1 MYRGNMAVRGWCRGP
16 MWSSHFF
23 LGITCARLRARDYL
37 PRRLHAVSILRRMP
51 QAVRLQ
57 VHASESTL
65 SWPVAGS
72 SKSRRTGIIYTQT
85 PMNQLRFRTRLVL
98 ILSLF
103 AIIPALLLTLL
114 WSGTVSTALKFVSGR
129 PAWDSVAASGEKAIA
144 AARRA
149 SLTASQRRA
158 IDEHERELRSSV
170 EQARRYSFL
179 AARTVRVIAIAGVL
193 ALLVLTGAASRV
205 AGHLS
210 RQLSRPLDE
219 LVRWTE
225 LIGHGESLP
234 PPPERTVVSSSPRK
248 NGEGGPTIEVTTSR
262 VRGAP
267 EFETLRRSMREMVS
281 ELEHGRR
288 QAVEAERLHAFRE
301 SARRVAHEIKNPLTP
316 IRFALARLRG
326 QAPQSLQDDVDVI
339 TMESERLD
347 RMARSFAEFGKLPE
361 GPPSEVDMGELVRYT
376 ARSCVPP
383 GIALDL
389 QIDENLPRVYGNN
402 GALAGALSNVLLNA
416 VDASGQ
422 NGRITVKASVAKF
435 GGRDAV
441 RISVTDEGKGI
452 AAETL
457 GTIWEPYVTN
467 KPGGTGLGLAIARQA
482 IWAHDGT
489 VNATSTLGKGTEI
502 QFTIPANGAGAERTN

>member
-1 MYRGNMAVRGWCRGP
+1 
-16 MWSSHFF
+16 
-23 LGITCARLRARDYL
+23 
-37 PRRLHAVSILRRMP
+37 
-51 QAVRLQ
+51 
-57 VHASESTL
+57 
-65 SWPVAGS
+65 
-72 SKSRRTGIIYTQT
+72 
-85 PMNQLRFRTRLVL
+85 MNQLRFRTRLVL

-103 AIIPALLLTLL
+103 AIVPAFLLTLL
-114 WSGTVSTALKFVSGR
+114 WSGTVSTALPFVTGR

-144 AARRA
+144 AARQA
-149 SLTASQRRA
+149 PLTLSQRRA
-158 IDEHERELRSSV
+158 IDAHERELRISV

-179 AARTVRVIAIAGVL
+179 AGRTVRIIAIAGLL
-193 ALLVLTGAASRV
+193 ALLILTGAASRV

-234 PPPERTVVSSSPRK
+234 PPPEPRIVSGAR
-248 NGEGGPTIEVTTSR
+248 NGDDGTTIEVTTSR

-267 EFETLRRSMREMVS
+267 EFETLRRSMREMVT

-326 QAPQSLQDDVDVI
+326 QAPQALQEDVDVI
-339 TMESERLD
+339 AMESERLD
-347 RMARSFAEFGKLPE
+347 RMARSFAEFGRLPE

-376 ARSCVPP
+376 ARSSVPP
-383 GIALDL
+383 GIALNL
-389 QIDENLPRVYGNN
+389 QIDENLPRVYGHN

-416 VDASGQ
+416 VDASGN
-422 NGRITVKASVAKF
+422 NGHITVKASGVKL

-441 RISVTDEGKGI
+441 RISVADDGKGI
-452 AAETL
+452 ASEIL
-457 GTIWEPYVTN
+457 QTIWEPYVTN

-482 IWAHDGT
+482 VWAHDGT

-502 QFTIPANGAGAERTN
+502 QFTIPANGARAERID

>member
-1 MYRGNMAVRGWCRGP
+1 
-16 MWSSHFF
+16 
-23 LGITCARLRARDYL
+23 
-37 PRRLHAVSILRRMP
+37 
-51 QAVRLQ
+51 
-57 VHASESTL
+57 
-65 SWPVAGS
+65 
-72 SKSRRTGIIYTQT
+72 
-85 PMNQLRFRTRLVL
+85 MNQLRFRTRLVL

-103 AIIPALLLTLL
+103 AIVPALVLTLF
-114 WSGTVSTALKFVSGR
+114 WSGTVSTALPFVTGR

-144 AARRA
+144 AARQA
-149 SLTASQRRA
+149 PLTLLQRRA
-158 IDEHERELRSSV
+158 IDAHERELRTSV
-170 EQARRYSFL
+170 EQARRYSFR

-225 LIGHGESLP
+225 LIGHGEPLP
-234 PPPERTVVSSSPRK
+234 PPPERTIVSGSR
-248 NGEGGPTIEVTTSR
+248 NGDDGTTIEVTTSR

-326 QAPQSLQDDVDVI
+326 QAPQELQEDVGVI
-339 TMESERLD
+339 AVESDRLD
-347 RMARSFAEFGKLPE
+347 RMARSFAEFGRLPE
-361 GPPSEVDMGELVRYT
+361 GPPAEIDMGELIRYT

-383 GIALDL
+383 TIALDL
-389 QIDENLPRVYGNN
+389 QIDDNLPRVHGHN

-416 VDASGQ
+416 VDASEE
-422 NGRITVKASVAKF
+422 NGRITVSARSVSSS
-435 GGRDAV
+435 GQSAV
-441 RISVTDEGKGI
+441 RISVADNGKGI
-452 AAETL
+452 APEKL

-467 KPGGTGLGLAIARQA
+467 KPGGTGLGLALARQA
-482 IWAHDGT
+482 VWAHGGT

-502 QFTIPANGAGAERTN
+502 QLTIPADGVDAERNS

>member
-1 MYRGNMAVRGWCRGP
+1 
-16 MWSSHFF
+16 
-23 LGITCARLRARDYL
+23 
-37 PRRLHAVSILRRMP
+37 
-51 QAVRLQ
+51 
-57 VHASESTL
+57 
-65 SWPVAGS
+65 
-72 SKSRRTGIIYTQT
+72 
-85 PMNQLRFRTRLVL
+85 MNQLRFRSRLVL

-103 AIIPALLLTLL
+103 AIVPALLLTLL
-114 WSGTVSTALKFVSGR
+114 WSGTVSTALPFVTGR
-129 PAWDSVAASGEKAIA
+129 SAWDSVAASGEKAIA
-144 AARRA
+144 AARQA
-149 SLTASQRRA
+149 PLTASQRRA
-158 IDEHERELRSSV
+158 VDAHERELRLSV

-179 AARTVRVIAIAGVL
+179 ATRTVRVIAIAGVL

-225 LIGHGESLP
+225 LIGHGEPLP
-234 PPPERTVVSSSPRK
+234 PPPEPTVIPAARK
-248 NGEGGPTIEVTTSR
+248 NGDGGTTIEVTTSR

-326 QAPQSLQDDVDVI
+326 QAPEELQEDVGVI
-339 TMESERLD
+339 AVESDRLD
-347 RMARSFAEFGKLPE
+347 RMARSFAEFGRLPE
-361 GPPSEVDMGELVRYT
+361 GPPAEIDMGELIRYT

-383 GIALDL
+383 TIALDL
-389 QIDENLPRVYGNN
+389 QIDDNLPRVHGHN

-416 VDASGQ
+416 VDASGES
-422 NGRITVKASVAKF
+422 GRITVSARAVAAS
-435 GGRDAV
+435 GRSAV
-441 RISVTDEGKGI
+441 RISVADDGKGI
-452 AAETL
+452 APEKL
-457 GTIWEPYVTN
+457 ETIWEPYVTN

-482 IWAHDGT
+482 VWAHDGT

-502 QFTIPANGAGAERTN
+502 QLTIPADGINAERKS

>member
-1 MYRGNMAVRGWCRGP
+1 
-16 MWSSHFF
+16 
-23 LGITCARLRARDYL
+23 
-37 PRRLHAVSILRRMP
+37 
-51 QAVRLQ
+51 
-57 VHASESTL
+57 
-65 SWPVAGS
+65 
-72 SKSRRTGIIYTQT
+72 
-85 PMNQLRFRTRLVL
+85 MNQLRFRTRLVL

-103 AIIPALLLTLL
+103 AIVPAFLLTLL
-114 WSGTVSTALKFVSGR
+114 WSGTVSTALPFVTGR

-144 AARRA
+144 AARQA
-149 SLTASQRRA
+149 PLTLSQRRA
-158 IDEHERELRSSV
+158 IDTHERELRTSV

-179 AARTVRVIAIAGVL
+179 AGRTVRIIAIGGLL
-193 ALLVLTGAASRV
+193 ALLILTGAASRV

-225 LIGHGESLP
+225 LIGHGEPLP
-234 PPPERTVVSSSPRK
+234 PPPERTIVSGSR
-248 NGEGGPTIEVTTSR
+248 NGDDGTTIEVTTSR

-326 QAPQSLQDDVDVI
+326 QAPQALQEDVDVI
-339 TMESERLD
+339 AMESERLD
-347 RMARSFAEFGKLPE
+347 RMARSFAEFGRLPE

-376 ARSCVPP
+376 ARSSVPP
-383 GIALDL
+383 GIALNL
-389 QIDENLPRVYGNN
+389 QIDENLPRVYGHN

-416 VDASGQ
+416 VDASGN
-422 NGRITVKASVAKF
+422 NGHITVKASGVKL

-441 RISVTDEGKGI
+441 RISVADDGKGI
-452 AAETL
+452 ASENL
-457 GTIWEPYVTN
+457 QTIWEPYVTN

-482 IWAHDGT
+482 VWAHDGT

-502 QFTIPANGAGAERTN
+502 QFTIPANGAHAERID

>member
-1 MYRGNMAVRGWCRGP
+1 
-16 MWSSHFF
+16 
-23 LGITCARLRARDYL
+23 
-37 PRRLHAVSILRRMP
+37 
-51 QAVRLQ
+51 
-57 VHASESTL
+57 
-65 SWPVAGS
+65 
-72 SKSRRTGIIYTQT
+72 
-85 PMNQLRFRTRLVL
+85 
-98 ILSLF
+98 
-103 AIIPALLLTLL
+103 
-114 WSGTVSTALKFVSGR
+114 
-129 PAWDSVAASGEKAIA
+129 
-144 AARRA
+144 
-149 SLTASQRRA
+149 
-158 IDEHERELRSSV
+158 
-170 EQARRYSFL
+170 
-179 AARTVRVIAIAGVL
+179 
-193 ALLVLTGAASRV
+193 V

-234 PPPERTVVSSSPRK
+234 PPPERTIVSSSPRK
-248 NGEGGPTIEVTTSR
+248 NGEAGPTIEVTTSR

-326 QAPQSLQDDVDVI
+326 QAPQALQDDVDVI
-339 TMESERLD
+339 AMESERLD
-347 RMARSFAEFGKLPE
+347 RMAKSFAEFGKLPE

-422 NGRITVKASVAKF
+422 NGRITVKASVAKL

-502 QFTIPANGAGAERTN
+502 QFTIPANGAGAERTT

>member
-1 MYRGNMAVRGWCRGP
+1 
-16 MWSSHFF
+16 
-23 LGITCARLRARDYL
+23 
-37 PRRLHAVSILRRMP
+37 
-51 QAVRLQ
+51 
-57 VHASESTL
+57 
-65 SWPVAGS
+65 
-72 SKSRRTGIIYTQT
+72 
-85 PMNQLRFRTRLVL
+85 MNQLRFRTRLVL

-103 AIIPALLLTLL
+103 AIVPALLLTLL
-114 WSGTVSTALKFVSGR
+114 WSGTVSTALPFVTGR
-129 PAWDSVAASGEKAIA
+129 SAWDSVAASGEKAIA
-144 AARRA
+144 AARHA
-149 SLTASQRRA
+149 PLTASQRRA
-158 IDEHERELRSSV
+158 IDAHERELRLSV

-179 AARTVRVIAIAGVL
+179 AARTVRVVAIAGVL

-225 LIGHGESLP
+225 LIGHGEPLP
-234 PPPERTVVSSSPRK
+234 PPPEPTVIPPARK
-248 NGEGGPTIEVTTSR
+248 NGEGGTTIEVTTSR

-326 QAPQSLQDDVDVI
+326 QAPAELQEDVGVI
-339 TMESERLD
+339 AVESERLD
-347 RMARSFAEFGKLPE
+347 RMARSFAEFGRLPE
-361 GPPSEVDMGELVRYT
+361 GPPAEIDMGELVRYT
-376 ARSCVPP
+376 ARSSVPP
-383 GIALDL
+383 TIALDL
-389 QIDENLPRVYGNN
+389 QIDENLPRVHGHN

-416 VDASGQ
+416 VDASGER
-422 NGRITVKASVAKF
+422 GRITVSARSVSS
-435 GGRDAV
+435 GGRSAV
-441 RISVTDEGKGI
+441 RISVADNGKGI
-452 AAETL
+452 APEKLA
-457 GTIWEPYVTN
+457 TIWEPYVTN

-482 IWAHDGT
+482 VWAHDGT

-502 QFTIPANGAGAERTN
+502 QLTIPADGVNAERKS

>member
-1 MYRGNMAVRGWCRGP
+1 
-16 MWSSHFF
+16 
-23 LGITCARLRARDYL
+23 
-37 PRRLHAVSILRRMP
+37 
-51 QAVRLQ
+51 
-57 VHASESTL
+57 
-65 SWPVAGS
+65 
-72 SKSRRTGIIYTQT
+72 
-85 PMNQLRFRTRLVL
+85 MNQLRFRTRLVL

-103 AIIPALLLTLL
+103 AIIPAFLLTLL
-114 WSGTVSTALKFVSGR
+114 WSGTVSTALPFVTGR

-144 AARRA
+144 AARQA
-149 SLTASQRRA
+149 PLTLSQRRA
-158 IDEHERELRSSV
+158 IDAHERELRTSV

-179 AARTVRVIAIAGVL
+179 AGRTVRIIAIAGIL
-193 ALLVLTGAASRV
+193 ALLILTGAASRV

-225 LIGHGESLP
+225 LIGHGEPLP
-234 PPPERTVVSSSPRK
+234 PPPEPTTVSGAR
-248 NGEGGPTIEVTTSR
+248 NGDDGTTIEVTTSR

-326 QAPQSLQDDVDVI
+326 QAPQALQEDVDVI
-339 TMESERLD
+339 AMESERLD
-347 RMARSFAEFGKLPE
+347 RMAKSFAEFGRLPE

-376 ARSCVPP
+376 ARSSVPP
-383 GIALDL
+383 GIALNL
-389 QIDENLPRVYGNN
+389 QIDENLPRVYGHN

-416 VDASGQ
+416 VDASGN
-422 NGRITVKASVAKF
+422 NGHITVKASGVKL

-441 RISVTDEGKGI
+441 RISVADDGKGI
-452 AAETL
+452 ASENL
-457 GTIWEPYVTN
+457 QTIWEPYVTN

-482 IWAHDGT
+482 VWAHDGT

-502 QFTIPANGAGAERTN
+502 QFTIPANGARAERID

>member
-1 MYRGNMAVRGWCRGP
+1 
-16 MWSSHFF
+16 
-23 LGITCARLRARDYL
+23 
-37 PRRLHAVSILRRMP
+37 
-51 QAVRLQ
+51 
-57 VHASESTL
+57 
-65 SWPVAGS
+65 
-72 SKSRRTGIIYTQT
+72 
-85 PMNQLRFRTRLVL
+85 MNQLRFRSRLVL

-103 AIIPALLLTLL
+103 AIVPALLLTLL
-114 WSGTVSTALKFVSGR
+114 WSGTVSTALPFVTGR
-129 PAWDSVAASGEKAIA
+129 SAWDSVAASGEKAIA
-144 AARRA
+144 AARQA
-149 SLTASQRRA
+149 PLTASQRRA
-158 IDEHERELRSSV
+158 IDAHERELRLSV

-179 AARTVRVIAIAGVL
+179 ATRTVRVIAIAGVL

-225 LIGHGESLP
+225 LIGHGQPLP
-234 PPPERTVVSSSPRK
+234 PPPEPALLPADRK
-248 NGEGGPTIEVTTSR
+248 NGDDGTTIEVTTSR

-326 QAPQSLQDDVDVI
+326 HAPEELQEDVGVI
-339 TMESERLD
+339 AVESDRLD
-347 RMARSFAEFGKLPE
+347 RMARSFAEFGRLPE
-361 GPPSEVDMGELVRYT
+361 GPPAEIDMSELIRYT

-383 GIALDL
+383 AIALDL
-389 QIDENLPRVYGNN
+389 QIDDNLPRVHGHN

-416 VDASGQ
+416 VDASGD
-422 NGRITVKASVAKF
+422 NGRITVSARSVSAN
-435 GGRDAV
+435 GQSAV
-441 RISVTDEGKGI
+441 RISVADNGKGI
-452 AAETL
+452 APEKL
-457 GTIWEPYVTN
+457 ETIWEPYVTN

-482 IWAHDGT
+482 VWAHDGT

-502 QFTIPANGAGAERTN
+502 QLTIPADGVNAERKS

>member
-1 MYRGNMAVRGWCRGP
+1 
-16 MWSSHFF
+16 
-23 LGITCARLRARDYL
+23 
-37 PRRLHAVSILRRMP
+37 
-51 QAVRLQ
+51 
-57 VHASESTL
+57 
-65 SWPVAGS
+65 
-72 SKSRRTGIIYTQT
+72 
-85 PMNQLRFRTRLVL
+85 MNQLRFRTRLVL

-103 AIIPALLLTLL
+103 AIVPAFLLTLL
-114 WSGTVSTALKFVSGR
+114 WSGTVSTALPFVTGR

-144 AARRA
+144 AARQA
-149 SLTASQRRA
+149 PLTPAQRRA
-158 IDEHERELRSSV
+158 IDAHERELRTSV

-179 AARTVRVIAIAGVL
+179 AGRTVRIIAIAGLL
-193 ALLVLTGAASRV
+193 ALLILTGAASRV

-225 LIGHGESLP
+225 LIGHGEPLP
-234 PPPERTVVSSSPRK
+234 PPPEPTIVSGAR
-248 NGEGGPTIEVTTSR
+248 NGDDGTTIEVTTSR

-326 QAPQSLQDDVDVI
+326 QAPQALQEDVDVI

-347 RMARSFAEFGKLPE
+347 RMARSFAEFGRLPE

-376 ARSCVPP
+376 ARSSVPP
-383 GIALDL
+383 GIALNL
-389 QIDENLPRVYGNN
+389 QIDENLPRVYGHN

-416 VDASGQ
+416 VDASGN
-422 NGRITVKASVAKF
+422 NGHITVKASGVKL

-441 RISVTDEGKGI
+441 RISVADDGKGI
-452 AAETL
+452 ASENL
-457 GTIWEPYVTN
+457 QTIWEPYVTN

-482 IWAHDGT
+482 VWAHDGT

-502 QFTIPANGAGAERTN
+502 QFTIPANGAHAERIE

>member
-1 MYRGNMAVRGWCRGP
+1 
-16 MWSSHFF
+16 
-23 LGITCARLRARDYL
+23 
-37 PRRLHAVSILRRMP
+37 
-51 QAVRLQ
+51 
-57 VHASESTL
+57 
-65 SWPVAGS
+65 
-72 SKSRRTGIIYTQT
+72 
-85 PMNQLRFRTRLVL
+85 MNQLRFRTRLVL

-103 AIIPALLLTLL
+103 AIVPAFLLTLL
-114 WSGTVSTALKFVSGR
+114 WSGTVSTALPFVTGR
-129 PAWDSVAASGEKAIA
+129 PAWDSVAASGEQAIA
-144 AARRA
+144 AARQA
-149 SLTASQRRA
+149 PLTPSQRRA
-158 IDEHERELRSSV
+158 IDAHERELRTSV

-179 AARTVRVIAIAGVL
+179 AGRTVRIIAIAGIL
-193 ALLVLTGAASRV
+193 ALLILTGAASRV

-225 LIGHGESLP
+225 LIGHGEPLP
-234 PPPERTVVSSSPRK
+234 PPPEPTIVSAAR
-248 NGEGGPTIEVTTSR
+248 NGDDGTTIEVTTSR

-326 QAPQSLQDDVDVI
+326 QAPQALQEDVDVI
-339 TMESERLD
+339 AMESERLD
-347 RMARSFAEFGKLPE
+347 RMARSFAEFGRLPE

-376 ARSCVPP
+376 ARSSVPP
-383 GIALDL
+383 GIALNL
-389 QIDENLPRVYGNN
+389 QIDENLPLVYGHN

-416 VDASGQ
+416 VDASGN
-422 NGRITVKASVAKF
+422 NGHITVRASGVKL

-441 RISVTDEGKGI
+441 RISVADDGKGI
-452 AAETL
+452 ASDNL
-457 GTIWEPYVTN
+457 QTIWEPYVTN

-482 IWAHDGT
+482 VWAHDGT

-502 QFTIPANGAGAERTN
+502 QFTIPANGARADRID

>member
-1 MYRGNMAVRGWCRGP
+1 
-16 MWSSHFF
+16 
-23 LGITCARLRARDYL
+23 
-37 PRRLHAVSILRRMP
+37 
-51 QAVRLQ
+51 
-57 VHASESTL
+57 
-65 SWPVAGS
+65 
-72 SKSRRTGIIYTQT
+72 
-85 PMNQLRFRTRLVL
+85 MNQLRFRTRLVL

-103 AIIPALLLTLL
+103 AIVPAFLLTLL
-114 WSGTVSTALKFVSGR
+114 WSGTVSTALPFVTGR
-129 PAWDSVAASGEKAIA
+129 PAWDSVAASGERAIA
-144 AARRA
+144 AARQA
-149 SLTASQRRA
+149 PLTLSQRRA
-158 IDEHERELRSSV
+158 IDAHERELRVSV

-179 AARTVRVIAIAGVL
+179 AGRTVRIIAIAGLL
-193 ALLVLTGAASRV
+193 ALLILTGAASRV

-234 PPPERTVVSSSPRK
+234 PPPEPRIVSGAR
-248 NGEGGPTIEVTTSR
+248 NGDDGTTIQVTTSR

-326 QAPQSLQDDVDVI
+326 QAPQALQEDVDVI
-339 TMESERLD
+339 AMESERLD
-347 RMARSFAEFGKLPE
+347 RMARSFAEFGRLPE

-376 ARSCVPP
+376 ARSSVPP
-383 GIALDL
+383 GIALNL
-389 QIDENLPRVYGNN
+389 QIDENLPRVYGHN

-416 VDASGQ
+416 VDASGN
-422 NGRITVKASVAKF
+422 NGHITVKASGVKL

-441 RISVTDEGKGI
+441 RISVADDGKGI
-452 AAETL
+452 ASEIL
-457 GTIWEPYVTN
+457 QTIWEPYVTN

-482 IWAHDGT
+482 VWAHDGT

-502 QFTIPANGAGAERTN
+502 QFTIPANGARAERID

>member
-1 MYRGNMAVRGWCRGP
+1 
-16 MWSSHFF
+16 
-23 LGITCARLRARDYL
+23 
-37 PRRLHAVSILRRMP
+37 
-51 QAVRLQ
+51 
-57 VHASESTL
+57 
-65 SWPVAGS
+65 
-72 SKSRRTGIIYTQT
+72 
-85 PMNQLRFRTRLVL
+85 MNQLRFRTRLVL

-103 AIIPALLLTLL
+103 AIVPALLLTLL
-114 WSGTVSTALKFVSGR
+114 WSGTVSTALPFVTGR

-144 AARRA
+144 AARQA
-149 SLTASQRRA
+149 SLTPAQRRA
-158 IDEHERELRSSV
+158 IDLHERELRVSV
-170 EQARRYSFL
+170 EQARRYTFL
-179 AARTVRVIAIAGVL
+179 AGRTARVIAIGGVL
-193 ALLVLTGAASRV
+193 ALLILTGAASRV

-234 PPPERTVVSSSPRK
+234 PPPERTIVSRVRT
-248 NGEGGPTIEVTTSR
+248 NGDDGGTTMEVTTSR

-281 ELEHGRR
+281 ELEHGRQ

-326 QAPQSLQDDVDVI
+326 QAPSELQEDVDVI
-339 TMESERLD
+339 AMESERLD
-347 RMARSFAEFGKLPE
+347 RMARSFAEFGRLPE
-361 GPPSEVDMGELVRYT
+361 GPPSEVDMAELVRYT
-376 ARSCVPP
+376 ARSSVPP

-389 QIDENLPRVYGNN
+389 RIDENLPRVHGHN

-416 VDASGQ
+416 VDASGEK
-422 NGRITVKASVAKF
+422 GRITVTARAAKV

-441 RISVTDEGKGI
+441 RISVADNGRGI
-452 AAETL
+452 APENVER
-457 GTIWEPYVTN
+457 IWEPYVTN

-482 IWAHDGT
+482 VWAHDGT
-489 VNATSTLGKGTEI
+489 VTATSTLGQGTEI
-502 QFTIPANGAGAERTN
+502 QFTIPANGAGAVRTN

>member
-1 MYRGNMAVRGWCRGP
+1 
-16 MWSSHFF
+16 
-23 LGITCARLRARDYL
+23 
-37 PRRLHAVSILRRMP
+37 
-51 QAVRLQ
+51 
-57 VHASESTL
+57 
-65 SWPVAGS
+65 
-72 SKSRRTGIIYTQT
+72 
-85 PMNQLRFRTRLVL
+85 MNQLRFRTRLVL

-103 AIIPALLLTLL
+103 AIVPALLLTLL
-114 WSGTVSTALKFVSGR
+114 WSGTVSTALPFVTERS
-129 PAWDSVAASGEKAIA
+129 AWDSVAASGEKAIA
-144 AARRA
+144 AARQVP
-149 SLTASQRRA
+149 LTASQRRA
-158 IDEHERELRSSV
+158 IDAHERELRLSV

-225 LIGHGESLP
+225 LIGHGEPLP
-234 PPPERTVVSSSPRK
+234 PPPEPTVIPAERK
-248 NGEGGPTIEVTTSR
+248 NGDGGTTIEVTTSR

-301 SARRVAHEIKNPLTP
+301 SARRVAHEIKNALTP

-326 QAPQSLQDDVDVI
+326 QAPAELQEDVGVI
-339 TMESERLD
+339 AVESERLD
-347 RMARSFAEFGKLPE
+347 RMARSFAEFGRLPE
-361 GPPSEVDMGELVRYT
+361 GPPAEIDMGELVRYT
-376 ARSCVPP
+376 ARSSVPP
-383 GIALDL
+383 TIALDL
-389 QIDENLPRVYGNN
+389 QIDENLPRVHGHN

-416 VDASGQ
+416 VDASGEH
-422 NGRITVKASVAKF
+422 GRITVSARSVSA
-435 GGRDAV
+435 GGRSAV
-441 RISVTDEGKGI
+441 RISVADNGNGI
-452 AAETL
+452 APEKLA
-457 GTIWEPYVTN
+457 TIWEPYVTN

-482 IWAHDGT
+482 VCAHDGT

-502 QFTIPANGAGAERTN
+502 QLTIPADGVNAERKS